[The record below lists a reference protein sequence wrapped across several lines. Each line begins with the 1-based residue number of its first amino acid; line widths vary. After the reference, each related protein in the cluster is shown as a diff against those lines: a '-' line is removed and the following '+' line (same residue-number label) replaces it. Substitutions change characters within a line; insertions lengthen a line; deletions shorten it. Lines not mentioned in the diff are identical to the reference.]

1 LTAAG
6 DGLFAVMFP
15 SNCRL
20 CAAPLARASRLPV
33 CEACLER
40 IRPIEGPV
48 CAACGDRLLSPHFS
62 ERDGAPLCGL
72 CIRVE
77 PVFHRAAAYGSYDA
91 GMRDLIHLLKYEHVR
106 PAAGVLGRMLA
117 EVIAELAE
125 EFETVD
131 CPTFAKP
138 ANVGHPGQEAAN
150 VGHPGLAEEF
160 GTGPHLPKAGRCGA
174 PSGSSTP
181 SLPLVIPVPLHKAK
195 LRQRGFN
202 QSELIARAALKQRPA
217 ALELK
222 LDTAVLARVK
232 ATESQTGL
240 TPHQRREN
248 MRGAFAVLRPDAV
261 SGRDILLIDDVF
273 TTGTTAS
280 ECARVL
286 RRAGAGRVFVATAA
300 RALKPE
306 AARATLEED
315 TATPR
320 TRAAHA

>member
-1 LTAAG
+1 MTAAG
-6 DGLFAVMFP
+6 DGLFAVLFP

-40 IRPIEGPV
+40 IRPIEGAAV
-48 CAACGDRLLSPHFS
+48 CAACGDRVLSPHFS
-62 ERDGAPLCGL
+62 ERDGALLCGM
-72 CIRVE
+72 CQRIE

-106 PAAGVLGRMLA
+106 PAAEVLGRMLA
-117 EVIAELAE
+117 EVIADFAD
-125 EFETVD
+125 EFED
-131 CPTFAKP
+131 
-138 ANVGHPGQEAAN
+138 
-150 VGHPGLAEEF
+150 
-160 GTGPHLPKAGRCGA
+160 PHLPKAGRCGA

-202 QSELIARAALKQRPA
+202 QSELMARAALKQHPA

-222 LDTAVLARVK
+222 LDAVLVRVK
-232 ATESQTGL
+232 ETASQTGL

-248 MRGAFAVLRPDAV
+248 MRGAFAVLRPSAV

-286 RRAGAGRVFVATAA
+286 RRAGAARVFVATAA
-300 RALKPE
+300 RVLKPE
-306 AARATLEED
+306 AARATLEEEE
-315 TATPR
+315 PR
-320 TRAAHA
+320 SRAAHA